1 MKFVGQEKEKIIKDK
16 VNEEK
21 KLKTATETLGKLNTI
36 NESSE
41 AMAMLMTADLA
52 TDPKKQEAMYQLMK
66 KQADKEGKSK
76 LNWEE
81 QVKYSGSR
89 ANALIMQDVAKGK
102 KDAKGRSEFNE
113 YTGNISWGKE
123 SLATTQVQG
132 ANKDVLDVMRGGMVN
147 VKSGDVV
154 VDKNSLAQVLGGS
167 PGSAIPFLK
176 GGAAAGGT
184 VPGGNSIVITVN
196 ANEKDLGA
204 RIANEIKGALY
215 QLNVVGR

>member
-1 MKFVGQEKEKIIKDK
+1 
-16 VNEEK
+16 
-21 KLKTATETLGKLNTI
+21 
-36 NESSE
+36 
-41 AMAMLMTADLA
+41 
-52 TDPKKQEAMYQLMK
+52 
-66 KQADKEGKSK
+66 
-76 LNWEE
+76 
-81 QVKYSGSR
+81 
-89 ANALIMQDVAKGK
+89 MQDVAKGK